1 MLDTLYLQQEEHLN
15 PLFYFSEMKK
25 EYIEPPEMS
34 FTDVSDIE
42 SILDLSEKGQNM
54 TVTTSFSEPF
64 VTSAVLEHQRDNQG
78 SEALSGLTPLTPVK
92 HICPKCGANILKKNF
107 TRHYKSH
114 FDIKYQC
121 KECSKYFQS
130 QRTMDLHNKKR
141 HSRKEICPYCGRFY
155 KQRSALNEHIRI
167 KHEKSA
173 KMMTCKI
180 CDKQFPRAGHLQSHM
195 NTHYGI
201 TPYSCQKCGRVY
213 RSTDSLKR
221 HAKKCSGLK
230 RHAKKCSG
238 SAAL

>member
-1 MLDTLYLQQEEHLN
+1 MEKQ
-15 PLFYFSEMKK
+15 
-25 EYIEPPEMS
+25 YIEPPEMS
-34 FTDVSDIE
+34 FTEVSDIK
-42 SILDLSEKGQNM
+42 SILYLSEIGQNM
-54 TVTTSFSEPF
+54 KVTTSDPF
-64 VTSAVLEHQRDNQG
+64 ITSAGMETQPDNQE
-78 SEALSGLTPLTPVK
+78 SELLSGLTPVK
-92 HICPKCGANILKKNF
+92 HICPKCGAKILKKNF

-121 KECSKYFQS
+121 KECSTYFQS
-130 QRTMDLHNKKR
+130 QRTLDLHNKKR
-141 HSRKEICPYCGRFY
+141 HTRKEICPYCGKFY

-180 CDKQFPRAGHLQSHM
+180 CNKQFPRAGHLQSHM
-195 NTHYGI
+195 NTHYDI
-201 TPYSCQKCGRVY
+201 TPYSCQKCARVY